1 MHNSKNLGT
10 IWDTCLARFSWC
22 SLAIIGGGFCLSII
36 SGINLS
42 FLALSVLIFQFSSP
56 FMKTFMDIIK
66 NFCTLVKDS
75 INLLLV
81 FFLREVLSVIEDIF
95 NLVVKVMEFCFN
107 CFQT

>member
-1 MHNSKNLGT
+1 
-10 IWDTCLARFSWC
+10 
-22 SLAIIGGGFCLSII
+22 
-36 SGINLS
+36 
-42 FLALSVLIFQFSSP
+42 
-56 FMKTFMDIIK
+56 MKTFMDIIK